1 MGAMTKVAINLDQDL
16 IGGGWGR
23 ARRVAVV
30 DLVEGQIASWTE
42 HEVAWDQSHDSAPS
56 HGSHH
61 ARIVRFLRDQSIEA
75 VLTGHMG
82 PPMARM
88 LDSMGVVALVGLSG
102 PARPAAQALAAQLA
116 QAEPEPPAT

>member
-1 MGAMTKVAINLDQDL
+1 MTKVAINLDGDL

-30 DLVEGQIASWTE
+30 DLADGRITSWTE
-42 HEVAWDQSHDSAPS
+42 HEVGWDQSHDSAPS

-61 ARIVRFLRDQSIEA
+61 ARIVRFLRDQSVDA

-88 LDSMGVVALVGLSG
+88 LDSMGVTALVGLSG
-102 PARPAAQALAAQLA
+102 PARPAAEALAARLA
-116 QAEPEPPAT
+116 QAEDPAEA